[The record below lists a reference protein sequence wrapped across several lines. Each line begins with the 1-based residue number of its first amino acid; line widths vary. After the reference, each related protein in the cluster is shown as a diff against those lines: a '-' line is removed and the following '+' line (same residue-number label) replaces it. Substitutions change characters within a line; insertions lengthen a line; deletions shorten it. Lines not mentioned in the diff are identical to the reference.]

1 MHAAGQLL
9 PALQAALERPVPLPA
24 AVSTAQAAAAA
35 GAVAL
40 AGALLAWLLVWRR
53 PSPTYLLDFECY
65 RPGAWAAVGAGC
77 EEEQGRCAVCCG
89 QSRAACAQ
97 QHAPAEAAGAAI
109 RHALLFHGWRLLQL
123 LTSCANPVCRCCCPP
138 VHPCHCFPCSPAPAP
153 CCRRPAQGNVQ
164 PLHHRLPRQ
173 RLF

>member
-1 MHAAGQLL
+1 MLKTTFACTHYALVALLAYAAYSVGVRRMAGVPSAPRNGVPCLHQLRGTLPTLPPTHSVTPSTLLQAHASQMHAAGQLL

-65 RPGAWAAVGAGC
+65 RPGAWRRSGLYVEHEGCAVRCGQRRAAV
-77 EEEQGRCAVCCG
+77 
-89 QSRAACAQ
+89 
-97 QHAPAEAAGAAI
+97 
-109 RHALLFHGWRLLQL
+109 
-123 LTSCANPVCRCCCPP
+123 
-138 VHPCHCFPCSPAPAP
+138 
-153 CCRRPAQGNVQ
+153 RRGSSI
-164 PLHHRLPRQ
+164 
-173 RLF
+173 